1 MALSVESVWNKK
13 RKAWARRAGSRERG
27 AKSQGLGA
35 ASEKRIA
42 ENPKRNAE
50 RGIGHFALE
59 SKTGGKNRKQALFL
73 TAIPAGRLG
82 KENLS
87 QKFFGICNST
97 TASPY
102 NSPAFR
108 RSVNLSEHAEL
119 GIVPT

>member
-50 RGIGHFALE
+50 RG
-59 SKTGGKNRKQALFL
+59 
-73 TAIPAGRLG
+73 GRMGDQIFCDAVIVVGIFYLG
-82 KENLS
+82 ACLCLIACPPR
-87 QKFFGICNST
+87 G
-97 TASPY
+97 
-102 NSPAFR
+102 
-108 RSVNLSEHAEL
+108 L
-119 GIVPT
+119 GILRWSRKREEKTENRRYS